1 MISSGDT
8 VVRSDEL
15 SVGPFGER
23 FEIAQRGGFV
33 DALVAHERRPQRP
46 LASYLNDGT
55 VKREY
60 RRGVFGKSGAF
71 SELSRLIAV
80 RTMAASHEYA
90 GETRPAGAVR

>member
-33 DALVAHERRPQRP
+33 DALVAHERRPQRL
-46 LASYLNDGT
+46 LASL
-55 VKREY
+55 
-60 RRGVFGKSGAF
+60 
-71 SELSRLIAV
+71 RLA
-80 RTMAASHEYA
+80 RNAAASRDRRA
-90 GETRPAGAVR
+90 R